1 MQRFHFGRRG
11 HFSTSELF
19 DAPLGENEPEH
30 GERVSQRDAEINVFS
45 S

>member
-1 MQRFHFGRRG
+1 MQRFHFGRSG

-19 DAPLGENEPEH
+19 DAPLGENEPEY
-30 GERVSQRDAEINVFS
+30 GERVSQGDAEKTVFS